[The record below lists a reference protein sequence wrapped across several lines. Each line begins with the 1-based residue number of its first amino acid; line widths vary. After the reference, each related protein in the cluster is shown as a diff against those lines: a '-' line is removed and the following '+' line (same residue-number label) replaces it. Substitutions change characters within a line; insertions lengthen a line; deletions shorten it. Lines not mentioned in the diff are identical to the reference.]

1 MRKKGIGIEDTS
13 FMILAAVLV
22 MLVTAGIAG
31 TAMMSFLNDNERQTA
46 FDSASEIYKRAR
58 MLSLAYEG
66 SSDVFDII
74 VPPRYGIRID
84 DEISALGDAFFDN
97 GTLNSA
103 SETIA
108 SPYVLEGVRLQTDN
122 IIIPPGEHTI
132 LLEYSLENGREI
144 YVSWS

>member
-1 MRKKGIGIEDTS
+1 MNKKGLGVEDTS

-58 MLSLAYEG
+58 MISLAYEG
-66 SSDVFDII
+66 SSDAFDIL
-74 VPPRYGIRID
+74 VPPKYGIRID
-84 DEISALGDAFFDN
+84 GEISALEGAFFDN
-97 GTLNSA
+97 GSLNSEA
-103 SETIA
+103 AAIA
-108 SPYVLEGVRLQTDN
+108 SPYVLEGVKLQTDDE
-122 IIIPPGEHTI
+122 IIPPGEHTI

-144 YVSWS
+144 YVSWE